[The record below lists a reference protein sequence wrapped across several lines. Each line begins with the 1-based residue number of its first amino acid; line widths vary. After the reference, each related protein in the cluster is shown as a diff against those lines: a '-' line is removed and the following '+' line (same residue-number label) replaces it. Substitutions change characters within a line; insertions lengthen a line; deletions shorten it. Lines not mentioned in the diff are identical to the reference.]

1 MSIKVMTEVWESSS
15 TKGGARLVL
24 LALADYANDE
34 GYCHPGVERLALKS
48 ALTERNVQFIL
59 RELEA
64 RGELVTLQRAGR
76 GHVNAYWVVPPK
88 TVARLRLEGKTA
100 KSFHPFQMLEEKVK
114 SGAEKVKSAAQ
125 MVKSETEKVKPTS
138 PRTVKNHQESP
149 MNNTSSEGTSEIE
162 IPQDSTGENQS
173 SSVQKTQQGTT
184 NGHSQSSAPRAANRA
199 WTVWLEANQIPD
211 WLELEVWNRWLHD
224 LDERTSRIT
233 SGRLEEQLKRL
244 QELYLLGEPQTAIV
258 ARAIAGGWENF
269 YPPRAKT
276 NPPSTPKPIS
286 SRERYGRYR

>member
-1 MSIKVMTEVWESSS
+1 MTEVWESSS

-59 RELEA
+59 RDLEA
-64 RGELVTLQRAGR
+64 RGELVTLQRMGR
-76 GHVNAYWVVPPK
+76 GHVNAYWVLPPK
-88 TVARLRLEGKTA
+88 TITRLRFEGKTA
-100 KSFHPFQMLEEKVK
+100 KSFHPFQVLEEKVK
-114 SGAEKVKSAAQ
+114 SGAEKVKTNAQ

-149 MNNTSSEGTSEIE
+149 RTNTSSEDTSEIE
-162 IPQDSTGENQS
+162 ASRDSTGENQP
-173 SSVQKTQQGTT
+173 SSVQNTQQGNR

-199 WTVWLEANQIPD
+199 WMTWLETNQIPE
-211 WLELEVWNRWLHD
+211 WLELEVWQRWLHD

-244 QELYLLGEPQTAIV
+244 QELHLIGEPQAAIV
-258 ARAIAGGWENF
+258 ARAIAGGWGNF
-269 YPPRAKT
+269 YPPRTKT
-276 NPPSTPKPIS
+276 NPLSTPKPVS
-286 SRERYGRYR
+286 SGERYGRYR

>member
-48 ALTERNVQFIL
+48 SLTERNVQFIL

-64 RGELVTLQRAGR
+64 RGELVTLQRMGR
-76 GHVNAYWVVPPK
+76 GHVNAYWVLPSK
-88 TVARLRLEGKTA
+88 TIARLTLEGKTA
-100 KSFHPFQMLEEKVK
+100 KSFHPFQVLEEKVK
-114 SGAEKVKSAAQ
+114 TEAQ
-125 MVKSETEKVKPTS
+125 MVKPATEKVKPIS

-149 MNNTSSEGTSEIE
+149 RTNNLREGTSEIE
-162 IPQDSTGENQS
+162 IPRDSTGENQP
-173 SSVQKTQQGTT
+173 SSVQNTKRGNR
-184 NGHSQSSAPRAANRA
+184 NGHSQSSAPGAANRA
-199 WTVWLEANQIPD
+199 WTIWLGANPIPE
-211 WLELEVWNRWLHD
+211 WLELEVWHRWLHD
-224 LDERTSRIT
+224 LDERTGRIT

-244 QELYLLGEPQTAIV
+244 QELHSLGEPQAPIV

-276 NPPSTPKPIS
+276 SPSLTPKPVS
-286 SRERYGRYR
+286 SGERYGRYR

>member
-59 RELEA
+59 RDLEA

-76 GHVNAYWVVPPK
+76 GHVNAYWVLPPE
-88 TVARLRLEGKTA
+88 TITRLTLEGKTA

-114 SGAEKVKSAAQ
+114 SGAEKVKTNAQ

-149 MNNTSSEGTSEIE
+149 TTNTTSGEASEIKAS
-162 IPQDSTGENQS
+162 QDSIDLNQS
-173 SSVQKTQQGTT
+173 SSVQNTKQGNR
-184 NGHSQSSAPRAANRA
+184 NGHSQSSAPRAASRA
-199 WTVWLEANQIPD
+199 WMTWLEANQIPE
-211 WLELEVWNRWLHD
+211 WLEVEVWHRWLHD
-224 LDERTSRIT
+224 LDERTGRIT

-244 QELYLLGEPQTAIV
+244 QELHLLGEPQTTIV

-276 NPPSTPKPIS
+276 SPPSTPKPV
-286 SRERYGRYR
+286 SRGERYGRYR

>member
-34 GYCHPGVERLALKS
+34 GYCHPGVERLAVKS

-59 RELEA
+59 RDLEA
-64 RGELVTLQRAGR
+64 RGELLTLQRMGR
-76 GHVNAYWVVPPK
+76 GHVNAYWVLPPK
-88 TVARLRLEGKTA
+88 TIARLRLEGKTA

-114 SGAEKVKSAAQ
+114 SGAEKVKTNAQ
-125 MVKSETEKVKPTS
+125 LVKSETEKVKPTS

-149 MNNTSSEGTSEIE
+149 TTNTTSQEASELEV
-162 IPQDSTGENQS
+162 PRDSTGENQS
-173 SSVQKTQQGTT
+173 LCVQNTKQGTT
-184 NGHSQSSAPRAANRA
+184 NGHSQSSASRAANRA
-199 WTVWLEANQIPD
+199 WMTWLEANQIPE
-211 WLELEVWNRWLHD
+211 WLELEVWKRWLHD

-233 SGRLEEQLKRL
+233 SGRLDEQLKRL
-244 QELYLLGEPQTAIV
+244 QELYLQGEPQTAIV

-276 NPPSTPKPIS
+276 SSPSTPKS
-286 SRERYGRYR
+286 VSRGERYGRYR

>member
-48 ALTERNVQFIL
+48 ALSERNVQFIL
-59 RELEA
+59 RDLEA

-76 GHVNAYWVVPPK
+76 GHVNAYWVLPPK
-88 TVARLRLEGKTA
+88 TITRLTLEGKTA
-100 KSFHPFQMLEEKVK
+100 KSFHPFQVLEQKVK
-114 SGAEKVKSAAQ
+114 SGAQ

-149 MNNTSSEGTSEIE
+149 RTNTSSEDTSESE
-162 IPQDSTGENQS
+162 ISRDSTGENQS
-173 SSVQKTQQGTT
+173 SSVQNLKLGAT

-199 WTVWLEANQIPD
+199 WMTWLEANQIPE
-211 WLELEVWNRWLHD
+211 WLELEVWHRWLHD
-224 LDERTSRIT
+224 LDERTGRIT

-244 QELYLLGEPQTAIV
+244 QELYLLGEPQTTII

-269 YPPRAKT
+269 YPPRTKT
-276 NPPSTPKPIS
+276 SPPSTPKQV
-286 SRERYGRYR
+286 SRGERYGRYR

>member
-48 ALTERNVQFIL
+48 ALSERNVQFIL
-59 RELEA
+59 RDLEA
-64 RGELVTLQRAGR
+64 RGELVTLQRMGR
-76 GHVNAYWVVPPK
+76 GHVNAYWVLPPK
-88 TVARLRLEGKTA
+88 TITRLTLEGKTA
-100 KSFHPFQMLEEKVK
+100 KSFHPFQVLEEKVK
-114 SGAEKVKSAAQ
+114 SGAEKVKTNAQ
-125 MVKSETEKVKPTS
+125 MVKSATEKMKPTS

-149 MNNTSSEGTSEIE
+149 RTNTSSEGISEIE
-162 IPQDSTGENQS
+162 VPRDSTDEHQHS
-173 SSVQKTQQGTT
+173 SIQNTKQRLT
-184 NGHSQSSAPRAANRA
+184 NGHPQSSAPRAANRA
-199 WTVWLEANQIPD
+199 WTIWLQTNPIPE

-224 LDERTSRIT
+224 LDERTGRIT

-244 QELYLLGEPQTAIV
+244 EELHLLGETQAAIV

-269 YPPRAKT
+269 YPPRSKT
-276 NPPSTPKPIS
+276 SPSSTPKPV
-286 SRERYGRYR
+286 SRGERYGRYR